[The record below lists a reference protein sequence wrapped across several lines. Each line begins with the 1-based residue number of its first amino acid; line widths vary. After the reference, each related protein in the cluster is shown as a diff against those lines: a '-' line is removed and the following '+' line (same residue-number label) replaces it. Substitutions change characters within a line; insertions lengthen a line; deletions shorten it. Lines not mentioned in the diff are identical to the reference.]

1 MGEKMIGI
9 FKSDE
14 NYNEEVKQYNVVDG
28 FLAFGLFIL
37 LYVSYYF
44 LGYLYQVKKIYLGE
58 LLNIA
63 LEIITIVTV
72 KLRGQKISSVGIT
85 KYKLK
90 KTVIVG
96 CITGLLLLLTG
107 SLIPGIIQGRE
118 WNSPLTILYKI
129 FYFFIIIGFVEELVF
144 RGFIQTRL
152 HGLIQNEIAVTVVT
166 GILFSLMHIPFQ
178 MALYNMKT
186 FQYISNNTGTLL
198 LLFFWHIVFA
208 FLYKKFNSIV
218 TGTLFHGFMDMC
230 NGLFR

>member
-1 MGEKMIGI
+1 MRDKIIRI

-14 NYNEEVKQYNVVDG
+14 NYNVEVKQYNSIDG
-28 FLAFGLFIL
+28 MLAFGLFIL

-44 LGYLYQVKKIYLGE
+44 LGYLYQSKHIYLGE
-58 LLNIA
+58 LLNIVLA
-63 LEIITIVTV
+63 LTTILIV
-72 KLRGQKISSVGIT
+72 KLRGQKISSVGVT
-85 KYKLK
+85 KHKLK
-90 KTVIVG
+90 KTIVVG
-96 CITGLLLLLTG
+96 LITGALFLFTC
-107 SLIPGIIQGRE
+107 SLIPGIIKGLE
-118 WNSPLTILYKI
+118 WNPPLTILYKI

-152 HGLIQNEIAVTVVT
+152 HGLIHNEMAVTVVT
-166 GILFSLMHIPFQ
+166 GILFSSMHIPFQ

-186 FQYISNNTGTLL
+186 FQYISNNSITLF
-198 LLFFWHIVFA
+198 LLFFWHILFV